1 MILLKPVTRN
11 KTGSVLTQDLFLI
24 AGLGNPGSKYSK
36 TRHNAGF
43 WFINTLAN
51 KAGVSSREQG
61 KLHAQ
66 TVRTSLSGRDC
77 LLMQPTT
84 FMNES
89 GIALRSVVDYYK
101 IKPGNML
108 VAYDELDLEPG
119 DIRLKQGGGH
129 GGHNGL
135 RDIFRHLGR
144 QDFLRLRIGIGHPGQ
159 KDRVTPWVLG
169 RPTLDQ
175 EIEIQRSLEQAELAL
190 PAILEGRVNE
200 AMTQLHTRS

>member
-1 MILLKPVTRN
+1 MILPKPVTRN

-43 WFINTLAN
+43 WFIDSLAS

-66 TVRTSLSGRDC
+66 TVRCSLAGRDC

-101 IKPGNML
+101 IKPANML
-108 VAYDELDLEPG
+108 IAYDELDLEPG

-175 EIEIQRSLEQAELAL
+175 EIEIQRSLEQAEMAL
-190 PAILEGRVNE
+190 PAILEGRVHD
-200 AMTQLHTRS
+200 AMTQLHTRD